1 MTSVEYSNSVKPD
14 AVPTGG
20 MGSIPVIAR
29 LVCPD
34 GSEEWWPAKAT
45 RWTPSSVL
53 IGFETEPG
61 DHNSL
66 RYLWL
71 AVDDVARVIRPALT
85 TTTGTLTTTT
95 GREET
100 SPNDGRVH
108 G

>member
-14 AVPTGG
+14 AVPSGG

-29 LVCPD
+29 LVYPD

-45 RWTPSSVL
+45 RWTPTSVL

-61 DHNSL
+61 DHRSL

-71 AVDDVARVIRPALT
+71 SVDDVARVIRPTAPVPT
-85 TTTGTLTTTT
+85 T
-95 GREET
+95 EQ
-100 SPNDGRVH
+100 
-108 G
+108 